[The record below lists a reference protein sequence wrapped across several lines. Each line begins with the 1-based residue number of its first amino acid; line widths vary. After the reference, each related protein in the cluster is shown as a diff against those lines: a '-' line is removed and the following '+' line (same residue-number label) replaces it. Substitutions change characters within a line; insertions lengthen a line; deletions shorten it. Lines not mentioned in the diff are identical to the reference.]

1 MVSETPLD
9 KPRIVSLLNKVL
21 ARSGLTALQDGR
33 TLAILTIQDA
43 ERSRLTPVQVW
54 NHDPASIPQ
63 DDQVATEIIS
73 LHSLN
78 ATQVVKDLAPM
89 LPSDAQANANEGG
102 NAIILT
108 ATQSD
113 IRRFTQIIQ
122 ALDNSG
128 DSDLEVFGLHYADSK
143 AIAQELKDVFTAQ
156 DAGANRGN
164 PFQNLLVNTTRAA
177 AGASVAAENPKR
189 AVVRVNAV
197 SDDQDN
203 AVLVSAPMDIMP
215 GISNLINKLDIP
227 QDDMVEIRVFGLHH
241 ADPTDV
247 AGEISSL
254 FPEPSTQAGQQNN
267 LAGTRPRFVSGPA
280 ATATADAL
288 SDRRKKQTTVIAVP
302 DPRTQSVLVTASTA
316 TMAQIENLITGLD
329 TNAAGEIQV
338 YAFRPEHADVA
349 DLQNALADLF
359 SSSTRSS
366 TSTTLNPL
374 ALRASQ
380 WAQSGGTSSS
390 SSSTPSV
397 SVGGGSVGK

>member
-1 MVSETPLD
+1 MKTTKCQLFTALAVSCFAAFNGAIAQPDASQAAGAAVGPDAAAPPAVGSHSSATAGPAEEGLTLNLRGVSVEAVLKYLGECAGFTILREANTQVEGTVDMVSETPLD

-156 DAGANRGN
+156 DAGA
-164 PFQNLLVNTTRAA
+164 
-177 AGASVAAENPKR
+177 
-189 AVVRVNAV
+189 
-197 SDDQDN
+197 
-203 AVLVSAPMDIMP
+203 
-215 GISNLINKLDIP
+215 
-227 QDDMVEIRVFGLHH
+227 
-241 ADPTDV
+241 
-247 AGEISSL
+247 
-254 FPEPSTQAGQQNN
+254 
-267 LAGTRPRFVSGPA
+267 
-280 ATATADAL
+280 
-288 SDRRKKQTTVIAVP
+288 
-302 DPRTQSVLVTASTA
+302 
-316 TMAQIENLITGLD
+316 
-329 TNAAGEIQV
+329 
-338 YAFRPEHADVA
+338 
-349 DLQNALADLF
+349 
-359 SSSTRSS
+359 
-366 TSTTLNPL
+366 
-374 ALRASQ
+374 
-380 WAQSGGTSSS
+380 
-390 SSSTPSV
+390 
-397 SVGGGSVGK
+397 